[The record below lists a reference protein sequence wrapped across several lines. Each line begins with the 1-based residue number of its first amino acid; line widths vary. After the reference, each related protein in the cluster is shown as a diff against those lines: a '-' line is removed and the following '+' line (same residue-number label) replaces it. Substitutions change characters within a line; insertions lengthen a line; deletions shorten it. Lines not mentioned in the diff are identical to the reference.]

1 MPILTSG
8 LTDKVHPT
16 LPGCNVSAN
25 QLRLSFTGSYDDE
38 AGTETYRAAMPLRRT
53 TKRTFGPCGLN
64 LLNLQMRIRAERSAQ
79 STGRV
84 HGAVLRRVCLR
95 EEISPRPGR
104 DHPWSVHAQEK
115 MRLPNT
121 RSGARDALGGA
132 RTAGLKPAVLL
143 QSPPS
148 CKRYR
153 ARPHSFMPTFR

>member
-104 DHPWSVHAQEK
+104 DHPWS
-115 MRLPNT
+115 
-121 RSGARDALGGA
+121 A
-132 RTAGLKPAVLL
+132 RTRENAVT
-143 QSPPS
+143 QYTQ
-148 CKRYR
+148 RR
-153 ARPHSFMPTFR
+153 ARCIGRGANCWAQA